1 MQNMIGSHWHGFFI
15 LLVAGAGLHSPAT
28 AQNLPKCGETKVQYS
43 PFDAAYANKIV
54 LESTTDSK
62 VPTQASEK
70 QYSPQQTMW
79 QTKIESDYMK
89 EGPWSTTVY
98 IGSGSPAVLKLSFI
112 DHDNSSAQVQWLN
125 EKLVFGRV
133 WWGRVYSTDFILD
146 VQKREFIYKEMAHY
160 GELIQPC
167 L

>member
-1 MQNMIGSHWHGFFI
+1 MMGSRWHGFFI

-28 AQNLPKCGETKVQYS
+28 AQNLPKCGDTKVQYS

-62 VPTQASEK
+62 VPTQTSEK

-79 QTKIESDYMK
+79 QTKIEPD
-89 EGPWSTTVY
+89 Y

-112 DHDNSSAQVQWLN
+112 DHDDSSAQVQWLN